1 MSDRLSTGL
10 SRVIAWLPALV
21 LGLLCQRAG
30 EVLAAWPALDGTG
43 SLAQDLPS
51 LLLHD
56 LLALLRWWPA
66 LALACLPWSAPA
78 AATAGRRVFGFLCTV
93 LLLAQG
99 LLIQYSLTAGAPLGA
114 DLFAYSLADIRQAMA
129 GSISTGW
136 TGLSTLLAVALCWTA
151 LWRLPASSPLPR
163 WLPGLLLLACLG
175 SWLAAPAPAA
185 GDAAAQDRPLRVNK
199 LSHFTQDSLRWA
211 WRSLAGGRG
220 EPVASN
226 QLLGFAVSDPA
237 YPFLHEEQTPD
248 VLGEQLRLDPRRP
261 PDLVFVLVEGL
272 GRSFS
277 GPDARLGSF
286 TPFLDELADQSLY
299 FENFLAPQGR
309 TFGVLPAVFGAL
321 PFGKQGYLELPDPL
335 PAHHSLLA
343 WLGQHGHHTRFI
355 SGTEARF
362 DRQDRYLAQV
372 GVAAVLDRSRVGPRA
387 QEANE
392 WGHDDRWLLEFA
404 LRTARPAPDT
414 PRVDVIQT
422 ISMHPP
428 YRFPEQTRWRQRV
441 EQRLDSL
448 GVPAQQRGP
457 YRARRD
463 VFASILF
470 VDDALRRY
478 FAAVRRDPAWANTIF
493 VITGD
498 HRLIEFPP
506 EERIER
512 YHVPLLIHSP
522 LLRAPRRIK
531 AVSSHLDITPSLVAM
546 FSHRYGW
553 ERPSQS
559 AWLGSGLDLAPQFR
573 NLHEIPIQQTKTE
586 LADFVA
592 GTVYLA
598 HDQAY
603 RLADGLQARPLD
615 DPALHTQVQ
624 RRFAA
629 FRAANQAFAAN
640 LSLLPDAALAATRPY
655 ATAGAA
661 APANRPDTLAGSAAA
676 GLQINEAQ
684 LLQGPDGSLT
694 LELVLH
700 YGSGSTDM
708 TVVPLA
714 VLQDL
719 GGREL
724 RESYGAA
731 VRMTAGQSR
740 RLQLPIDTRALP
752 AGRYYLSV
760 FPSDPQTG
768 KRVGHGRNRMPVQIP
783 AKAGQ

>member
-1 MSDRLSTGL
+1 MSDRLATGL
-10 SRVIAWLPALV
+10 SRAIAWLPALL

-66 LALACLPWSAPA
+66 LALACLPWVCRPA
-78 AATAGRRVFGFLCTV
+78 VTAGRRVFGALCAV
-93 LLLAQG
+93 LLLVQG
-99 LLIQYSLTAGAPLGA
+99 LLIQYSLTAGVPLGA
-114 DLFAYSLADIRQAMA
+114 DLFAYSLADIRQATA
-129 GSISTGW
+129 GSLSTGW
-136 TGLSTLLAVALCWTA
+136 AGLATVLAVALCWGA
-151 LWRLPASSPLPR
+151 LRRLPASPTLPR
-163 WLPGLLLLACLG
+163 WLPGVMLLACLG
-175 SWLAAPAPAA
+175 SWLETPARAAA
-185 GDAAAQDRPLRVNK
+185 GVAPQDRPLRVSK
-199 LSHFTQDSLRWA
+199 LSHFTEDSLRWA
-211 WRSLAGGRG
+211 WRSVVGGTAR
-220 EPVASN
+220 PTATTR
-226 QLLGFAVSDPA
+226 LLGFAVTDPA
-237 YPFLHEEQTPD
+237 YPFLHDEQTPD

-321 PFGKQGYLELPDPL
+321 PFAAQGYLELPDPL
-335 PAHHSLLA
+335 PAHHSLLG

-362 DRQDRYLAQV
+362 DRQDRYLAMA
-372 GVAAVLDRSRVGPRA
+372 GVDEVLDRSRIGPRA

-392 WGHDDRWLLEFA
+392 WGHDDRRLLEFA
-404 LRTARPAPDT
+404 RRTARPASGT

-428 YRFPEQTRWRQRV
+428 YQFPEQALWRQRV
-441 EQRLDSL
+441 EQRLDAL
-448 GVPAQQRGP
+448 GIPAQRRAL

-463 VFASILF
+463 VFASVLF

-478 FAAVRRDPAWANTIF
+478 LTAVRRDPAWANTIF
-493 VITGD
+493 IITGD
-498 HRLIEFPP
+498 HRLIEVPP
-506 EERIER
+506 EQRIER
-512 YHVPLLIHSP
+512 YHVPLFIHSP
-522 LLRAPRRIK
+522 LLKAPRRIK

-546 FSHRYGW
+546 FSRHYGW
-553 ERPSQS
+553 ERPAQT
-559 AWLGSGLDLAPQFR
+559 AWLGSGLDLATQFH

-592 GTVYLA
+592 GTTYLA
-598 HDQAY
+598 HDQSFQ
-603 RLADGLQARPLD
+603 LIDGLQTKPLD
-615 DPALHTQVQ
+615 DPSLHEELRRRFDVFLAANNAFAQQ
-624 RRFAA
+624 RR
-629 FRAANQAFAAN
+629 
-640 LSLLPDAALAATRPY
+640 LLPDAALATTRPY
-655 ATAGAA
+655 AKAVDA
-661 APANRPDTLAGSAAA
+661 APANRPDMLGSAAVA
-676 GLQINEAQ
+676 GLQIDEARVIRRA
-684 LLQGPDGSLT
+684 DGGLA
-694 LELVLH
+694 LDLVLH
-700 YGSGSTDM
+700 YGSGKTDM

-719 GGREL
+719 DGREL
-724 RESYGAA
+724 GESYGKA
-731 VRMTAGQSR
+731 VRMAAGQSL
-740 RLQLPIDTRALP
+740 RLQLPVDTRALP

-760 FPSDPQTG
+760 FPSDPETG
-768 KRVGHGRNRMPVQIP
+768 KRVGHGRNRIPVQVP
-783 AKAGQ
+783 PKAGA